1 MNSVNVV
8 GYIASD
14 PKTNR
19 RESGD
24 EKYVFSEFTL
34 AIPRI
39 YKKEGEATADFIRV
53 RASNK
58 QAEFVEKYMKKGRK
72 IAIAGRLESNAYIT
86 KNGTK
91 AYATKI
97 VINTIDF
104 ADSSKIENE
113 VDSSAYISSN
123 IDVSGLEGAD
133 FQTGSEMT

>member
-8 GYIASD
+8 GFIVAD
-14 PKTNR
+14 PETNR
-19 RESGD
+19 REVGD
-24 EKYVFSEFTL
+24 KKYVFSEFTL

-39 YKKEGEATADFIRV
+39 YKKEGEPTADFIRV

-91 AYATKI
+91 AFATKI

-104 ADSSKIENE
+104 ADSNKVEND
-113 VDSSAYISSN
+113 VDSGSYISSN
-123 IDVSGLEGAD
+123 VDLSGLESAEY
-133 FQTGSEMT
+133 QSESPNA